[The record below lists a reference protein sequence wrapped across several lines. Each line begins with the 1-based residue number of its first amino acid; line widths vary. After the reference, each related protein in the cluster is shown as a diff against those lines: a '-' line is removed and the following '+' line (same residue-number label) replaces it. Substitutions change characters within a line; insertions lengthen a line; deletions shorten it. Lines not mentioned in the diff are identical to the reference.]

1 MAKALIGLGGNV
13 GDVRDNLDLAVT
25 LFCDGSDV
33 RLLAKSAHYRTPA
46 WGITDQPPFVN
57 LCVMIAT
64 QLAPRPLLDRA
75 LAVERQLGR
84 DRTNERRWG
93 PRPVDIDLLVYDR
106 VVVDEPGLT
115 LPHPR
120 LLARAFVMVPLGEI
134 ASDWVVDGVKIKD
147 GLARLLA
154 QGDAEGIERLP
165 ARHDDPAADQ

>member
-1 MAKALIGLGGNV
+1 MADTPLTRPRFLVAALVLSLALNICVLGGALYS
-13 GDVRDNLDLAVT
+13 RLA
-25 LFCDGSDV
+25 
-33 RLLAKSAHYRTPA
+33 A
-46 WGITDQPPFVN
+46 PPFVN
-57 LCVMIAT
+57 LCIMVAT

-93 PRPVDIDLLVYDR
+93 PRPVDLDLLAYDG
-106 VVVDEPGLT
+106 VVMDEPGLT

-120 LLARAFVMVPLGEI
+120 LLSRAFVMVPLGEI

-165 ARHDDPAADQ
+165 TRHDDPAADR